1 MNKTNLIENVAE
13 AAGIKK
19 KEAEKAVNAVFAS
32 LQAAVADG
40 DKVQIAGFGTFK
52 IKERKERTGRN
63 PRTKE
68 TIVVPASKA
77 PAFVP
82 AKAFKDAVNN

>member
-1 MNKTNLIENVAE
+1 MNKTNLVENVAE

-19 KEAEKAVNAVFAS
+19 KEAELAVNAVFAS
-32 LQAAVADG
+32 LQSAVADG

-52 IKERKERTGRN
+52 VKERKERTGRN

-68 TIVVPASKA
+68 AIVVPASKS

-82 AKAFKDAVNN
+82 AKAFKDIVNK

>member
-1 MNKTNLIENVAE
+1 MNKTTIVDNVAE

-19 KEAEKAVNAVFAS
+19 KEAEKAVGAVFAS
-32 LQAAVADG
+32 LQEALCAG

-52 IKERKERTGRN
+52 VKERKERTGRN

-68 TIVVPASKA
+68 TITVPASKA

-82 AKAFKDAVNN
+82 AKAFKDAVNK